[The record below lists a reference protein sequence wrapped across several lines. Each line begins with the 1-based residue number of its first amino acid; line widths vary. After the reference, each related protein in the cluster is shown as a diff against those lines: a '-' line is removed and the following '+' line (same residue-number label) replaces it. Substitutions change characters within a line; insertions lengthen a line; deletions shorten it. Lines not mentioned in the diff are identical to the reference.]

1 MLTRDMIVRLL
12 AELGHETVAE
22 FDGHR
27 VQKKTTGYSDDKEI
41 GACQAAL
48 SIMLGLVTKGAK

>member
-1 MLTRDMIVRLL
+1 MIVRLL